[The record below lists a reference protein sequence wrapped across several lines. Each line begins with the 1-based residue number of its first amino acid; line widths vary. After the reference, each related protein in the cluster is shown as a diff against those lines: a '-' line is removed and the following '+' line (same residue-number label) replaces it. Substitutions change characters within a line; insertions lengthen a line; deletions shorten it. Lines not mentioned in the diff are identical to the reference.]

1 VNKPT
6 LFNQHTTCFCIK
18 LDLPINILAMSKEKK
33 SNKEAKK
40 APAENVMKKQSSYQT
55 GKTSVSAD
63 LNSKKSK

>member
-1 VNKPT
+1 
-6 LFNQHTTCFCIK
+6 
-18 LDLPINILAMSKEKK
+18 MSKEKK